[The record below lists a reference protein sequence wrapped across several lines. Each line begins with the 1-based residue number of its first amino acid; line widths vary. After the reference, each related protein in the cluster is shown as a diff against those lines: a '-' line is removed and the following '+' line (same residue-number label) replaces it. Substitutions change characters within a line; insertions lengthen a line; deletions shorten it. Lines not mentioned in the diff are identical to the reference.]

1 LQISGW
7 TKLVTGPT
15 LCPAGRKTM
24 ADISIGAASVPAITG
39 FPNIQFIAALE
50 DRTATFIDAVPLST
64 RGGASGNQFR
74 VNAPTDVNP
83 KRLWPGIV
91 ECFAGFAIAWIE
103 RGPNLGPNV
112 KLRIFD
118 ADSFSPGDEMQIN
131 PAPVD
136 SNQPPALARLSDGG
150 FIVVWADARADQ
162 RIRAQRF
169 DRLGAKVGAD
179 FRVDTNA
186 GLHRRPIAAGLA
198 NGGFVVGWQA
208 RRISQPQQVR
218 FQIFDANAAP
228 VGGEQGLDGGAT
240 MAAITALDTGR
251 FVIAH
256 VRNAADGE
264 VLDKTVVAVNVF
276 EPTGAAVGGA
286 TEVTNEQAIL
296 SDWPTLT
303 PLPGGR
309 FLVAWTQ
316 GGTAPATALPNVKA
330 RIFSDTQGALGQ
342 VSQLNSTTTGLRF
355 SVCAATVAGTGGG
368 GTVYVAWGSRDS
380 GSADNSVFGTAF
392 PIPAAG
398 FP

>member
-1 LQISGW
+1 
-7 TKLVTGPT
+7 
-15 LCPAGRKTM
+15 M

-39 FPNIQFIAALE
+39 FRNIQFVAALE
-50 DRTATFIDAVPLST
+50 DRSATFIDAVPLAT
-64 RGGASGNQFR
+64 GGGASGNQFR

-83 KRLWPGIV
+83 TRQWPAIV

-118 ADSFSPGDEMQIN
+118 ADSFSPGDEIQVN
-131 PAPVD
+131 AAPVD

-150 FIVVWADARADQ
+150 FVVIWADARADQ
-162 RIRAQRF
+162 RIRVQRF
-169 DRLGAKVGAD
+169 DRLGARIGAD
-179 FRVDTNA
+179 FRADTNA
-186 GLHRRPIAAGLA
+186 GLHRRPMVAGLS
-198 NGGFVVGWQA
+198 NGGFVIGWLA
-208 RRISQPQQVR
+208 RRVSQPQQVSFR
-218 FQIFDANAAP
+218 IFDANAAP
-228 VGGEQGLDGGAT
+228 VGGEQGLGGAGAT
-240 MAAITALDTGR
+240 LAAMTALDTGR
-251 FVIAH
+251 FVVAH

-264 VLDKTVVAVNVF
+264 VLDRSVVSVNVF
-276 EPTGAAVGGA
+276 QPTGVASGGA
-286 TEVTNEQAIL
+286 IEVTNEQGIL

-342 VSQLNSTTTGLRF
+342 ISQLNSTTTGIRF
-355 SVCAATVAGTGGG
+355 SLCAGTVAGTGGG
-368 GTVYVAWGSRDS
+368 GTVYVAWTSRDS
-380 GSADNSVFGTAF
+380 GSADSAVFGNAF
-392 PIPAAG
+392 PMPNAG